1 MARNREWMLG
11 ALEGK
16 VALVTGASRGIG
28 RAIAVG
34 LAREGAS
41 VAVNFQADAAG
52 AGETAALVAE
62 EGSKALVVQAD
73 LRDPDAVSELY
84 AETEKVLGPVD
95 ILIANAGITRDG
107 LALRMSQEQ
116 WDEVIATDL
125 TAPFLCTKPA
135 LRHMMKARWGRVVYV
150 SSVAGIRGNAGQA
163 NYSAAKAGLLG
174 LAKSLAREVGSR
186 GITVNVVAPGFIE
199 TDMTA
204 GLDEK
209 VRDAALLQIPCE
221 SFGLPDD
228 VATAVVF
235 LSGPGA
241 RYINGAVLPVD
252 GGMSM

>member
-1 MARNREWMLG
+1 MG

-34 LAREGAS
+34 LAREGAA
-41 VAVNFQADAAG
+41 VAVNFQADSSG

-62 EGSKALVVQAD
+62 AGSKALVVQAD
-73 LRDPDAVSELY
+73 LRDAEAITALF

-107 LALRMSQEQ
+107 LAVRISEEQ
-116 WDEVIATDL
+116 WDDVIATDL
-125 TAPFLCTKPA
+125 TAPFLCTKSA
-135 LRHMMKARWGRVVYV
+135 LRHMMKARWGRVVLI
-150 SSVAGIRGNAGQA
+150 SSVAGLKGNAGQA

-199 TDMTA
+199 TDMTS

-209 VRDAALLQIPCE
+209 VRDAALQQIPCE
-221 SFGLPDD
+221 SFGQPED
-228 VATAVVF
+228 VAAAVVF
-235 LSGPGA
+235 LSGPDAG
-241 RYINGAVLPVD
+241 YINGTVLPVD

>member
-1 MARNREWMLG
+1 MR

-34 LAREGAS
+34 LAREGAAI
-41 VAVNFQADAAG
+41 AVNFQADSAG

-62 EGSKALVVQAD
+62 AGSKALVVQAD
-73 LRDPDAVSELY
+73 LRDPEAVTALF

-107 LALRMSQEQ
+107 LALRMTEAQ
-116 WDEVIATDL
+116 WDDVIATDL
-125 TAPFLCTKPA
+125 TAPFLCTKAA
-135 LRHMMKARWGRVVYV
+135 LRHMMKARWGRLVFI
-150 SSVAGIRGNAGQA
+150 SSVAGLMGNAGQA

-174 LAKSLAREVGSR
+174 LAKSLVREVGSR
-186 GITVNVVAPGFIE
+186 GITVNVVAPGFVE

-209 VRDAALLQIPCE
+209 VRDAAILQIPCE
-221 SFGLPDD
+221 SFGLPED
-228 VATAVVF
+228 VAAAVVF
-235 LSGPGA
+235 LSGPDA
-241 RYINGAVLPVD
+241 RYINGAILPVD

>member
-1 MARNREWMLG
+1 MG
-11 ALEGK
+11 TLEGR

-34 LAREGAS
+34 LAGEGAK
-41 VAVNFQADAAG
+41 VAVNFQSDSSG

-62 EGSKALVVQAD
+62 AGSRALMVQAD
-73 LRDPDAVSELY
+73 LRDPEAVSALF

-107 LALRMSQEQ
+107 LALRMSPEQ
-116 WDEVIATDL
+116 WDDVIATDL
-125 TAPFLCTKPA
+125 TAPFLCTKAA
-135 LRHMMKARWGRVVYV
+135 LRHMMKARWGRVVFI
-150 SSVAGIRGNAGQA
+150 SSVAGLKGNAGQA

-199 TDMTA
+199 TDMTS

-209 VRDAALLQIPCE
+209 VRDAALEQIPSE
-221 SFGLPDD
+221 SFGQPED
-228 VATAVVF
+228 VAAAVVF
-235 LSGPGA
+235 LSGPDAG
-241 RYINGAVLPVD
+241 YINGAVLPVD